1 MALTE
6 HHFVLLYSDK
16 ICAVDI
22 LTDKVVYLETL
33 DFVSRVCRP
42 DSNRTVT
49 DQTGHFAARRIKT
62 CALVDRR
69 VAQNLL
75 DAHRDEHL

>member
-33 DFVSRVCRP
+33 DFVSRGCRP
-42 DSNRTVT
+42 DLNRTVT
-49 DQTGHFAARRIKT
+49 D
-62 CALVDRR
+62 
-69 VAQNLL
+69 
-75 DAHRDEHL
+75 